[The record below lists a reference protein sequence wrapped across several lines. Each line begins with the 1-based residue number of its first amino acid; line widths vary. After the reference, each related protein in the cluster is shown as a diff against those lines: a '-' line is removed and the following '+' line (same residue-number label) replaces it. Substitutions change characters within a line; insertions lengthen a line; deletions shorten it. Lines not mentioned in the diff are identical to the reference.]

1 LDLGMTSDHDLLIRI
16 KQILDSFI
24 AEVDRRFTQMCHEHD
39 DFNACIKEVRSD
51 IKSVNNDLLN
61 RTADLATRMTV
72 LETNFKHMK
81 TTTEERKND
90 AKDRTA
96 TWLSIAAIV
105 ITMLGLTIEFL
116 SPG

>member
-1 LDLGMTSDHDLLIRI
+1 
-16 KQILDSFI
+16 
-24 AEVDRRFTQMCHEHD
+24 
-39 DFNACIKEVRSD
+39 
-51 IKSVNNDLLN
+51 
-61 RTADLATRMTV
+61 MTV